1 MNTATIACPLIASVV
16 SLSFA
21 AAPTPDQ
28 RALDLLQRM
37 TLEEKVGQLVQFSDG
52 MATGP
57 DRVKVDQTA
66 LLNKGGIGSLLNAVG
81 AHKTNALQ
89 KIAVEKSR
97 LGVPLLFGLDVI
109 HGYRTTFPVPLG
121 LSAAWDPSL
130 IERTARVA
138 AAEAAAGGI
147 RWTFAPMVDIARDPR
162 WGRIMEGSG
171 EDPYL
176 GSALAV
182 AAVRGYQGGIGT
194 ANLAQ
199 PTSILACAKHFVAY
213 GGAEGGRDYN
223 TVDISE
229 RVLRDVYLPPFRAAS
244 DAGVVTFMSAF
255 NALNGV
261 PTSANHHTL
270 TGILRNE
277 WKFDGFVVSDWTSV
291 AELIPHGIA
300 LDDRTAALK
309 GFASGVDMD
318 MQANLYAAELPGL
331 VRAGKVSEQAVDAS
345 VRRILRAKFEL
356 GLFEN
361 PYVNADAEAAA
372 MLKPEYIALAREA
385 AEQSFVLLKNY
396 AATGDAG
403 GRPVL
408 PLAANARIALIG
420 PLADDAEEML
430 GGWSCQGKKED
441 VITLRASLAER
452 FGSAVTYAQGTTI
465 TGGSREGFAAA
476 LDAAKN
482 ADFVIMALGESRH
495 MSGEA
500 ASRTRLDLPGNQ
512 LDLLKEVDK
521 LGKPIVLVAFS
532 GRPLTLAWEAAN
544 IPAIL
549 MAWYPGLQAGPALT
563 RVLTGEVS
571 PSGKLTATMP
581 RAVGQVPIYYN
592 HLKTGR
598 PVPGPDDV
606 SKDQG
611 YKFLSRYV
619 DEDGSPLYP
628 FGHGLTYTTFTYG
641 PTKASTKEIS
651 VNALRNGATIE
662 IESAVTNTGS
672 RSGTEI
678 AQLYIR
684 QRGTSVARPVR
695 ELKGFEKFT
704 LEPGQT
710 RAVKFKLTAAE
721 LAFWN
726 IDTQLAVEP
735 CELTV
740 WVAASSITG
749 TPTKVMIHE

>member
-1 MNTATIACPLIASVV
+1 MNTATIAHSFLASVV
-16 SLSFA
+16 SVSLA

-28 RALDLLQRM
+28 RALELLQRM

-66 LLNKGGIGSLLNAVG
+66 LLHKGGIGSLLNAVG

-229 RVLRDVYLPPFRAAS
+229 RVLRDVYLPPFKAAT

-270 TGILRNE
+270 KTILRDE
-277 WKFDGFVVSDWTSV
+277 WKFDGFVVSDWTSIT
-291 AELIPHGIA
+291 ELIPHGIA

-309 GFASGVDMD
+309 GFVSGVDMD

-331 VRAGKVSEQAVDAS
+331 VRAGKVSEQAIDAS

-372 MLKPEYIALAREA
+372 MLKPEYIELAREA
-385 AEQSFVLLKNY
+385 AEQSFVLLKN
-396 AATGDAG
+396 DAVG
-403 GRPVL
+403 GKPVL
-408 PLAANARIALIG
+408 PLASNVRVALIG

-441 VITLRASLAER
+441 VVTLRASLAER
-452 FGSAVTYAQGTTI
+452 FGAAFTYAKGTAI
-465 TGGSREGFAAA
+465 TGDSRDGFAAA

-482 ADFVIMALGESRH
+482 ADVVVMALGESRH

-512 LDLLKEVDK
+512 FDLLKEVTK
-521 LGKPIVLVAFS
+521 LGKPVVLVAFS
-532 GRPLTLAWEAAN
+532 GRPLTLPWEAAN
-544 IPAIL
+544 VPAIL
-549 MAWYPGLQAGPALT
+549 MAWYPGVQAGPALT

-581 RAVGQVPIYYN
+581 RAVGQVPLYYN

-598 PVPGPDDV
+598 PVPGPDDEH
-606 SKDQG
+606 KDSG

-628 FGHGLTYTTFTYG
+628 FGHGLTYTTFSYT
-641 PTKASTKEIS
+641 PTKASVKEIG
-651 VNALRNGATIE
+651 VGTLRGGAAIEVEATI
-662 IESAVTNTGS
+662 TNTGA
-672 RSGTEI
+672 RAGTEI

-704 LEPGQT
+704 LEPGQSRT
-710 RAVKFKLTAAE
+710 VTFKVTAAE

-726 IDTQLAVEP
+726 IDMRLDVEP
-735 CELTV
+735 CELTL
-740 WVAASSITG
+740 WVAPSSVSG
-749 TPTKVMIHE
+749 TPVKVMITE

>member
-16 SLSFA
+16 SLSLA
-21 AAPTPDQ
+21 ATPDQ

-52 MATGP
+52 QATGP

-66 LLNKGGIGSLLNAVG
+66 LLERGGIGSLLNAVG

-121 LSAAWDPSL
+121 LSAAWDPIL

-229 RVLRDVYLPPFRAAS
+229 RVLRDVYLPPFKAAT

-261 PTSANHHTL
+261 PTSANRHTL
-270 TGILRNE
+270 KTILRDE
-277 WKFDGFVVSDWTSV
+277 WKFDGFVVSDWTSIT
-291 AELIPHGIA
+291 ELIPHGIA
-300 LDDRTAALK
+300 LDDRAAALK

-372 MLKPEYIALAREA
+372 MLKPEHIALAREA
-385 AEQSFVLLKNY
+385 AEQSFVLLKN
-396 AATGDAG
+396 DAVG
-403 GRPVL
+403 GKPVL
-408 PLAANARIALIG
+408 PLASNVRVALIG

-441 VITLRASLAER
+441 VVTLRASLAER
-452 FGSAVTYAQGTTI
+452 FGTAFTYAKGTTI
-465 TGGSREGFAAA
+465 TGDSRDGFAAA

-482 ADFVIMALGESRH
+482 ADVVVMALGESRH

-512 LDLLKEVDK
+512 LDLLKEVTK
-521 LGKPIVLVAFS
+521 LGKPVVLVAFS
-532 GRPLTLAWEAAN
+532 GRPLTIPWEAAN
-544 IPAIL
+544 VPAIL

-581 RAVGQVPIYYN
+581 RSVGQVPLYYN

-598 PVPGPDDV
+598 PVPGPDDE

-628 FGHGLTYTTFTYG
+628 FGHGLTYTTFSYT
-641 PTKASTKEIS
+641 PTKASVKEIG
-651 VNALRNGATIE
+651 VGTFRGGAAIEVEATI
-662 IESAVTNTGS
+662 TNTGA
-672 RSGTEI
+672 RAGTEI

-704 LEPGQT
+704 LEPGQSRT
-710 RAVKFKLTAAE
+710 VTFKVTAAE

-726 IDTQLAVEP
+726 IDMRLDVEP
-735 CELTV
+735 CELTL
-740 WVAASSITG
+740 WVAPSSVSG
-749 TPTKVMIHE
+749 TPVKVMITE

>member
-1 MNTATIACPLIASVV
+1 MNTATIVCPLVASVV
-16 SLSFA
+16 SLSLA

-57 DRVKVDQTA
+57 DRVKVDQAA
-66 LLNKGGIGSLLNAVG
+66 LLPKGGIGSLLNAVG

-89 KIAVEKSR
+89 KIAVEQSR

-229 RVLRDVYLPPFRAAS
+229 RVLRDVYLPPFKAAT

-261 PTSANHHTL
+261 PTSAHRHTL
-270 TGILRNE
+270 TGILRDE
-277 WKFDGFVVSDWTSV
+277 WKFDGFVVSDWTSIT
-291 AELIPHGIA
+291 ELIPHGIA

-385 AEQSFVLLKNY
+385 AEQSFVLLKND
-396 AATGDAG
+396 ATSG
-403 GRPVL
+403 GKPVL

-441 VITLRASLAER
+441 VVTLRASLAER
-452 FGSAVTYAQGTTI
+452 FGTAFTYAKGTAI
-465 TGGSREGFAAA
+465 TGDSREGFAAA

-482 ADFVIMALGESRH
+482 ADVVIMALGESRH

-512 LDLLKEVDK
+512 LDLLKEVTK
-521 LGKPIVLVAFS
+521 LGKPVVLIAFS
-532 GRPLTLAWEAAN
+532 GRPLTIPWEAAN
-544 IPAIL
+544 VPAIL

-563 RVLTGEVS
+563 RVLTGDAA

-581 RAVGQVPIYYN
+581 RAVGQVPLYYN

-598 PVPGPDDV
+598 PVPGADDEK
-606 SKDQG
+606 KDEG

-628 FGHGLTYTTFTYG
+628 FGHGLTYTTFTYAA
-641 PTKASTKEIS
+641 TKASTKELS
-651 VNALRNGATIE
+651 VNALRNGAAIEVESTI
-662 IESAVTNTGS
+662 TNTGS

-704 LEPGQT
+704 LEPGQSRT
-710 RAVKFKLTAAE
+710 VKFKLTAAE

-726 IDTQLAVEP
+726 IDMQLAVEP

-740 WVAASSITG
+740 WVAPSSITG
-749 TPTKVMIHE
+749 TPTKIMITE

>member
-1 MNTATIACPLIASVV
+1 MNTATIVCPLVASVV
-16 SLSFA
+16 SLSLA

-57 DRVKVDQTA
+57 DRVKVDQAA
-66 LLNKGGIGSLLNAVG
+66 LLPKGGIGSLLNAVG

-89 KIAVEKSR
+89 KIAVEQSR

-229 RVLRDVYLPPFRAAS
+229 RVLRDVYLPPFKAAT

-261 PTSANHHTL
+261 PTSAYRHTL
-270 TGILRNE
+270 TGILRDE
-277 WKFDGFVVSDWTSV
+277 WKFDGFVVSDWTSIT
-291 AELIPHGIA
+291 ELIPHGIA
-300 LDDRTAALK
+300 LDDRTAAFK

-385 AEQSFVLLKNY
+385 AEQSFVLLKND
-396 AATGDAG
+396 ATSG
-403 GRPVL
+403 GKPVL

-441 VITLRASLAER
+441 VVTLRASLAER
-452 FGSAVTYAQGTTI
+452 FGTAFTYAKGTAI
-465 TGGSREGFAAA
+465 TGDSREGFAAA

-482 ADFVIMALGESRH
+482 ADVVIMALGESRH

-512 LDLLKEVDK
+512 LDLLKEVSK
-521 LGKPIVLVAFS
+521 LGKPVVLVAFS
-532 GRPLTLAWEAAN
+532 GRPLTIPWEAAN
-544 IPAIL
+544 VPAIL

-563 RVLTGEVS
+563 RVLTGDAA

-581 RAVGQVPIYYN
+581 RAVGQVPLYYN

-598 PVPGPDDV
+598 PVPGPDDEK
-606 SKDQG
+606 KDEG

-628 FGHGLTYTTFTYG
+628 FGHGLTYTTFTYAA
-641 PTKASTKEIS
+641 TKASTKELS
-651 VNALRNGATIE
+651 VNALRNGAAIEVESTI
-662 IESAVTNTGS
+662 TNTGS

-704 LEPGQT
+704 LEPGQSRT
-710 RAVKFKLTAAE
+710 VKFKLTAAE

-726 IDTQLAVEP
+726 IDMQLAVEA

-740 WVAASSITG
+740 WVAPSSITG
-749 TPTKVMIHE
+749 TPTKIMITE